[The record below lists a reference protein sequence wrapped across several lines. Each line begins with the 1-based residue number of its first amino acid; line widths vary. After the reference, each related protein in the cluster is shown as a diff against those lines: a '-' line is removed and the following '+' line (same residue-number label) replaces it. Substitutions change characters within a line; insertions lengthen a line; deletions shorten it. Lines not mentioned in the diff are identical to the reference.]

1 MDVSDGLLLLS
12 SIPLNVAFYSLP
24 YDIVVLQLI
33 TWSPIIYQ
41 SLVLFPNDSTW
52 PLHSAQLLPMQHCV
66 RLTRCLHLS
75 YVFIPFQAIYL
86 MSNESR
92 ARLLQFVTGTS
103 RVPMN
108 GFKEMYGSNGK
119 QLFTIE
125 NWGTVDKYPRSH
137 TW

>member
-1 MDVSDGLLLLS
+1 
-12 SIPLNVAFYSLP
+12 
-24 YDIVVLQLI
+24 
-33 TWSPIIYQ
+33 
-41 SLVLFPNDSTW
+41 
-52 PLHSAQLLPMQHCV
+52 
-66 RLTRCLHLS
+66 
-75 YVFIPFQAIYL
+75 

-125 NWGTVDKYPRSH
+125 NWGTTDKYPRAH
-137 TW
+137 TWSVPVTAADCLYKIIIGVIKYVISMQGKCLILYNTVPVYIYIHTYNTVPVYIMLTQVMKIVCSKH

>member
-1 MDVSDGLLLLS
+1 MLCLLHVVG
-12 SIPLNVAFYSLP
+12 VAL
-24 YDIVVLQLI
+24 
-33 TWSPIIYQ
+33 PIIR
-41 SLVLFPNDSTW
+41 
-52 PLHSAQLLPMQHCV
+52 QLQTFMF
-66 RLTRCLHLS
+66 CL
-75 YVFIPFQAIYL
+75 QAVYL
-86 MSNESR
+86 MTNESR

-125 NWGTVDKYPRSH
+125 NWGTVDKYPRAH